1 MSAMPGMSSAAQ
13 ERLADLS
20 MAAAT
25 RERANRPSYLIVLS
39 LVLLAL
45 ASVLCLWAVR
55 DRVDAASQ
63 LEAAASRAKSVEEL
77 AARMAA
83 VREAATDPAWQKLN
97 EPITTIYSTLQALG
111 AEAGLKVQ
119 LGLPSQSS
127 RPVQGQGI
135 KRTILTYRDIREPD
149 LAAFFRFVSL
159 AVERVPG
166 LEVYSLTLEPERE
179 QWKINLAFARWER
192 LNP

>member
-1 MSAMPGMSSAAQ
+1 MSSAAQ

-25 RERANRPSYLIVLS
+25 RERGNRPAYLIVLA
-39 LVLLAL
+39 LALLAL
-45 ASVLCLWAVR
+45 AAVLCLWAVR
-55 DRVDAASQ
+55 DRSDAARQ
-63 LEAAASRAKSVEEL
+63 LEAAQARSDRVDQL
-77 AARMAA
+77 AAKLTA
-83 VREAATDPAWQKLN
+83 VRNAASDPAWQKLN
-97 EPITTIYSTLQALG
+97 EPITTIRSTLQALG
-111 AEAGLKVQ
+111 TEAGLKAQ
-119 LGLPSQSS
+119 LALPNESA

-149 LAAFFRFVSL
+149 LSALFRFVSL
-159 AVERVPG
+159 SLERVPG
-166 LEVYSLTLEPERE
+166 LEVYSLTLEPEKE